1 MQMSRMTDLYYNCGT
16 WQEIIRKLV
25 LGIPGF
31 LSEFTGFLAGM
42 MVLDSPVSME
52 RRGVLL
58 YEYCRSN
65 HPEFLTDI
73 SIAWIQG
80 GFSLK
85 KEPAG
90 NILKIKHLEAFIEEK
105 GLKMTVVY
113 GTPVP
118 SHRYYLLKSSE
129 RLILFGYDSESHK
142 PEPSMMA
149 ELIQTGINLD

>member
-1 MQMSRMTDLYYNCGT
+1 MTDLYYNCGT
-16 WQEIIRKLV
+16 WQGITRKLV
-25 LGIPGF
+25 MEIPGF
-31 LSEFTGFLAGM
+31 LSEFTGFLTGM

-58 YEYCRSN
+58 YEYCKSKY
-65 HPEFLTDI
+65 PEYLTDI
-73 SIAWIQG
+73 SIAWIRG

-90 NILKIKHLEAFIEEK
+90 NILKIKHLDAFLVEK
-105 GLKMTVVY
+105 ELKMTVVY

-118 SHRYYLLKSSE
+118 SHRYYLLKGSD
-129 RLILFGYDSESHK
+129 RLVLFGYDSESHK

-149 ELIQTGINLD
+149 ELI